1 VLRCAVRMILVVR
14 ATVGD
19 GVQGGGGAAGMVMVK
34 LPREAPRVLW
44 VLMALGREC
53 S

>member
-1 VLRCAVRMILVVR
+1 MILVVR

-19 GVQGGGGAAGMVMVK
+19 EVLGGGGGAAGMVMVK
-34 LPREAPRVLW
+34 LPRKVTAPRVLW
-44 VLMALGREC
+44 VLMVMGREC

>member
-1 VLRCAVRMILVVR
+1 MRMILVVR

-19 GVQGGGGAAGMVMVK
+19 SGGGAVVLVMVK